1 MPHPTPGQPARDALS
16 DRNRKALE
24 ALRKLWAQ
32 PPARTDAER
41 EAWVREIRIMRE
53 ESTRRMLEK
62 TARAGNRPVVPPA
75 GDDPAPES
83 CRP

>member
-1 MPHPTPGQPARDALS
+1 MPHPAPSRPAPDALS

-24 ALRKLWAQ
+24 ALRRLWAQ

-41 EAWVREIRIMRE
+41 EAWVREIRLMRE

-62 TARAGNRPVVPPA
+62 TARAGNRPVVLPA

>member
-24 ALRKLWAQ
+24 ALRELWAQ

-41 EAWVREIRIMRE
+41 EAWIREIRLMRE

-62 TARAGNRPVVPPA
+62 TARAGNRPVVLPA

>member
-1 MPHPTPGQPARDALS
+1 MPRRPPNRTGPATPT
-16 DRNRKALE
+16 DRNRRALD
-24 ALRKLWAQ
+24 ALRRLWAQ

-41 EAWVREIRIMRE
+41 EAWIREIRLRRE
-53 ESTRRMLEK
+53 ESTRRMLEE
-62 TARAGNRPVVPPA
+62 TARAGNRPVVLPA